1 MATRGDTA
9 DYTVELDVPPTND
22 VTINITGGGD
32 VSVKPAM
39 LTFTSAT
46 WNTAQTVM
54 VTAAQDSDAVDDA
67 QTVGHAMASSS
78 ADEYTGVTVDGL
90 DVTVD
95 DDERPGIRLTPTTL
109 TVNEGSR
116 ADYTVELRAQPT
128 ADVTVDI
135 TGGGDVSVSPSSLTF
150 TSATWNTA
158 QTVMVT
164 AAQDTDAVDDAQTVT
179 HAVAS
184 GSASE
189 YFGATLDGLAVT
201 VDDDEDPPVTVSFEL
216 GTYSVPEGGSV
227 TVKVQLSADPQ
238 REVVVLLTTTNQ
250 GGASSGDYSGVPAS
264 VTFQR
269 GDTEQSFTFTAAQ
282 DTVVDGGESVRL
294 GFGNLP
300 VKVTAGTT
308 NEATV
313 SINQAPTVSA
323 TADPGTVFGGGT
335 VTLDGTASD
344 PDGDA
349 LTYTWTSGG
358 GGTFAPAPSSLDAAW
373 VAPATQA
380 SHTVNLTL
388 TATDEHGSSASVT
401 VSVLVE
407 PAPQPDAATDLRGMV
422 GDDNLVSLAWTLP
435 GQPTGV
441 TIANVLVQQ
450 RNNRGAFEAPTWDT
464 VVTLPPSAT
473 SLPVGELGRTG
484 PSVSTSASRPP
495 SAPPQTPSTST

>member
-1 MATRGDTA
+1 MILTPSTLTVAEGGTADYTVQLSSEPAADVTVDITGGGDLTVNPSSLTFTSATWDTAKAVTVTAAQDDDGADDTPTVGHAVADGSAEEYLGASLDGLAVTVTDDEVPGVTLTPTTLTVAEGDTA
-9 DYTVELDVPPTND
+9 DYTVELDVPPTAD

-46 WNTAQTVM
+46 WDTAQTVM
-54 VTAAQDSDAVDDA
+54 VTAAQDIDAVDDS
-67 QTVGHAMASSS
+67 QTVGHAVASGG
-78 ADEYTGVTVDGL
+78 AGEYTGVAVDGL

-95 DDERPGIRLTPTTL
+95 DDERPGIRLMPTTL
-109 TVNEGSR
+109 TVNEGSM

-189 YFGATLDGLAVT
+189 YFGATLDGLAVM

-269 GDTEQSFTFTAAQ
+269 GDTGQSFTFTAAQ
-282 DTVVDGGESVRL
+282 DTVVDGGESVKL

-300 VKVTAGTT
+300 AK
-308 NEATV
+308 
-313 SINQAPTVSA
+313 
-323 TADPGTVFGGGT
+323 
-335 VTLDGTASD
+335 L
-344 PDGDA
+344 
-349 LTYTWTSGG
+349 
-358 GGTFAPAPSSLDAAW
+358 
-373 VAPATQA
+373 
-380 SHTVNLTL
+380 
-388 TATDEHGSSASVT
+388 SV
-401 VSVLVE
+401 
-407 PAPQPDAATDLRGMV
+407 
-422 GDDNLVSLAWTLP
+422 
-435 GQPTGV
+435 GQ
-441 TIANVLVQQ
+441 
-450 RNNRGAFEAPTWDT
+450 
-464 VVTLPPSAT
+464 
-473 SLPVGELGRTG
+473 
-484 PSVSTSASRPP
+484 
-495 SAPPQTPSTST
+495 